1 MYITG
6 TTLNNRFRMR
16 ELRSMIVSKDPS
28 PLITDKLE
36 NIENEIGQV
45 KEQLSDTVSSIGST
59 SDTSADNM
67 YPADTDVELL
77 LMNTI
82 EERMIKRMDD
92 FEKELVKVAVS
103 HDFYLLSLPKVSTCS
118 LRSPYFQIQK
128 SASGL

>member
-59 SDTSADNM
+59 SDTSADNT

-103 HDFYLLSLPKVSTCS
+103 TIITTGILFVCYSIL
-118 LRSPYFQIQK
+118 
-128 SASGL
+128 